1 MIVMSENILLKPI
14 IIVARDADKT
24 SELYSDNPPRLRPC
38 RLPAAGG
45 GYYTA
50 VDGVGLPLDQHPGS
64 SDPAPADGPA
74 DGAAPGSG

>member
-24 SELYSDNPPRLRPC
+24 SELYSDNSPRLRA
-38 RLPAAGG
+38 LPAAGG